1 MSELENW
8 LATYRKKNTQILYR
22 SAARHF
28 FVSVYGGEI
37 DRPDSDFENLSTKYV
52 EECKA
57 GRDWF
62 QDLLDYAVYL
72 GKDNRPPASAKTYM
86 ICARGFVEFSLN
98 VELSRKQMKKLNG
111 RLPKGKRAR
120 TVEGNL
126 NQKVLRKILTH
137 CDAKGNALFLTLATS
152 GIRKGEALK
161 LELDD
166 IGCKIDDLTKDP
178 SQVPDPLKVT
188 VRGEIAKEGDT
199 YYSFI
204 SREAKEALSEW
215 LKVRNSYK
223 KTSLKRG
230 KGLSKLGSGQGV
242 KKIDDQRLFPFSGTV
257 ADSMWIKAVK
267 KAGFDGRDRST
278 NRHKFHIHML
288 RKFFQSQMKYA
299 GVPEDLVEALIGHSG
314 YLDDA
319 YRRYNQK
326 QIAEWYAKGEPHLL
340 LNMSAETQVVI
351 SSEIDKQKEEL
362 DKINSLLVQ
371 IMAENKILEKKVE
384 MHEKMFLKMTD
395 MSFEEFQQWMQ
406 DKNRWEWQR
415 QKEEDKK
422 QLESRRR

>member
-1 MSELENW
+1 
-8 LATYRKKNTQILYR
+8 
-22 SAARHF
+22 
-28 FVSVYGGEI
+28 
-37 DRPDSDFENLSTKYV
+37 
-52 EECKA
+52 
-57 GRDWF
+57 
-62 QDLLDYAVYL
+62 
-72 GKDNRPPASAKTYM
+72 
-86 ICARGFVEFSLN
+86 
-98 VELSRKQMKKLNG
+98 
-111 RLPKGKRAR
+111 
-120 TVEGNL
+120 
-126 NQKVLRKILTH
+126 
-137 CDAKGNALFLTLATS
+137 
-152 GIRKGEALK
+152 
-161 LELDD
+161 
-166 IGCKIDDLTKDP
+166 
-178 SQVPDPLKVT
+178 
-188 VRGEIAKEGDT
+188 
-199 YYSFI
+199 
-204 SREAKEALSEW
+204 
-215 LKVRNSYK
+215 
-223 KTSLKRG
+223 
-230 KGLSKLGSGQGV
+230 
-242 KKIDDQRLFPFSGTV
+242 LFPFSGTV